1 MKRFFSINP
10 SCSNF
15 VVLRLDFLE
24 TECTLLVDSGAE
36 ISIFKASK
44 ILPTTFVNT
53 NDQCYIS
60 GINDHSV
67 STLGTATTNI
77 LLPNQGKLQHKFHL
91 VDGQLPIP
99 TDGILGRDFLR
110 NYFCSINYDT
120 WMLTGRCKSEFFE
133 IPIHDD
139 MDGNIFLPPRCE
151 VFRRIN
157 IGDTHKT
164 FLVKS
169 NEIVPGVFIS
179 NSIIDS
185 NNPFLKFL
193 NTTNETV
200 KVKRNFSRYLSD
212 IENYEIFSFNK
223 LPSDDSRHQHLLSEL
238 NLENTPQDVK
248 LNVMNLCKKYQDIFA
263 LETDN
268 LTCNNFY
275 KQTIN
280 LTDNSP
286 VYIKKLQ
293 TS

>member
-1 MKRFFSINP
+1 M
-10 SCSNF
+10 
-15 VVLRLDFLE
+15 
-24 TECTLLVDSGAE
+24 DSGAQ
-36 ISIFKASK
+36 IYIFKASK

-53 NDQCYIS
+53 NDRCYIS

-77 LLPNQGKLQHKFHL
+77 LQPNQGKLQHKFHL

-110 NYFCSINYDT
+110 NYFCSNT
-120 WMLTGRCKSEFFE
+120 WMLTGRCKSDFFE

-157 IGDTHKT
+157 IG
-164 FLVKS
+164 
-169 NEIVPGVFIS
+169 E
-179 NSIIDS
+179 
-185 NNPFLKFL
+185 
-193 NTTNETV
+193 
-200 KVKRNFSRYLSD
+200 RNFYRYSFD

-248 LNVMNLCKKYQDIFA
+248 LNVMNLCKKYQEIFA

-286 VYIKKLQ
+286 VYKKNTDFLKFIARK
-293 TS
+293 